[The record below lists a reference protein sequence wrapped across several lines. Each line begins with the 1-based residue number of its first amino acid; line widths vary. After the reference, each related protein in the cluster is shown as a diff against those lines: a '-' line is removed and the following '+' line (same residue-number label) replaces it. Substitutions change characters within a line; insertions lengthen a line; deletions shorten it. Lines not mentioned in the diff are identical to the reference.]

1 MAPAAAPSGQQ
12 LLNPEVTRTVLQ
24 WMESVVDQGS
34 GKGVKTPGYRIG
46 GKTGTAQKALNGI
59 YLPGAKICSFVAT
72 LPIEDPRYVVFVVVD
87 EPQGEHAYGSTVAV
101 PVAKQIIDALL
112 VVERIA
118 PSKPAELNKLLN
130 S

>member
-1 MAPAAAPSGQQ
+1 M
-12 LLNPEVTRTVLQ
+12 
-24 WMESVVDQGS
+24 
-34 GKGVKTPGYRIG
+34 I
-46 GKTGTAQKALNGI
+46 
-59 YLPGAKICSFVAT
+59 
-72 LPIEDPRYVVFVVVD
+72 VVFVVVD

>member
-1 MAPAAAPSGQQ
+1 M
-12 LLNPEVTRTVLQ
+12 
-24 WMESVVDQGS
+24 
-34 GKGVKTPGYRIG
+34 
-46 GKTGTAQKALNGI
+46 
-59 YLPGAKICSFVAT
+59 AT

-87 EPQGEHAYGSTVAV
+87 EPRGEHAYGSTVAV